1 MDKISRK
8 AFFDSYRTAW
18 GRLTPSQVSGLEILL
33 GALEAD
39 PRVTDLRHAAYM
51 LATVRHE
58 CADTW
63 LPIVERGTP
72 GYFLMYE
79 PGTRRGD
86 ALGNTHPGDG
96 ARYKGRGYVQI
107 TGLDNYIRLGK
118 AIGIADTLRLNPDRA
133 LDPPTAYQIMAT
145 GMLRGVF
152 TGAQLDKYINST
164 RCDYIQARR
173 IINGLDRAELV
184 ASYATGLEGML
195 RTAAVGMR
203 GRS

>member
-1 MDKISRK
+1 MDKIDRK
-8 AFFDSYRTAW
+8 AFFDSYRLTW
-18 GRLTPSQVSGLEILL
+18 GRLTPSQVAGIETLL
-33 GALEAD
+33 GFLEAD
-39 PRVTDLRHAAYM
+39 PRITDVRHAAYM
-51 LATVRHE
+51 LATIKHE

-72 GYFLMYE
+72 GYFSMYE

-86 ALGNTHPGDG
+86 TLGNTHPGDG

-107 TGLDNYIRLGK
+107 TGLDNYIRLG
-118 AIGIADTLRLNPDRA
+118 AALGIADALRLAPDRA

-152 TGAQLDKYINST
+152 TGAGLGKYINAT

-184 ASYATGLEGML
+184 ASYATALEGML
-195 RTAAVGMR
+195 RGAVAGQ
-203 GRS
+203 GGKA